1 MPAILSWRA
10 IQAALLAASILWT
23 IEPIGS
29 QTPSPAPTSA
39 LAIQHPTDELR
50 VDFILPQPTYK

>member
-29 QTPSPAPTSA
+29 QTPAPAPTNA
-39 LAIQHPTDELR
+39 LAIQNPTEDLR
-50 VDFILPQPTYK
+50 VDFVLP

>member
-1 MPAILSWRA
+1 MPAILSSRA

-29 QTPSPAPTSA
+29 QTPAPAPTNA
-39 LAIQHPTDELR
+39 LAIQNPTDELR
-50 VDFILPQPTYK
+50 VDFVLP